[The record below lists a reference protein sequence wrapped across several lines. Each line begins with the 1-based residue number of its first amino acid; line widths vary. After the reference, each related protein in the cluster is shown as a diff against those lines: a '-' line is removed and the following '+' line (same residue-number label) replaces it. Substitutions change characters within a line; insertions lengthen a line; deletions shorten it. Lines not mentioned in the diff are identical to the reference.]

1 MSKKTGVLIVN
12 LGTPDSPSTSDV
24 KRYLSEFL
32 NDPRVID
39 INPIG
44 RKVLVNGIIVP
55 TRGPKSAKEYK
66 KLFKIGNGA
75 SPLLTYG
82 KNLLKLVRE
91 IGHKQFDV
99 ELAMRYGN
107 PSMNS
112 ILEKMRLANYDQI
125 IIFPLYQLVLISIA
139 TIFGEF
145 NYFLS
150 FERSMFKKL
159 FKKLK

>member
-66 KLFKIGNGA
+66 KSVSYTHLRA
-75 SPLLTYG
+75 HET
-82 KNLLKLVRE
+82 
-91 IGHKQFDV
+91 
-99 ELAMRYGN
+99 
-107 PSMNS
+107 
-112 ILEKMRLANYDQI
+112 
-125 IIFPLYQLVLISIA
+125 
-139 TIFGEF
+139 
-145 NYFLS
+145 
-150 FERSMFKKL
+150 
-159 FKKLK
+159 